1 MTTQSNR
8 NRWILIGGAII
19 LVAIAFVLLVIS
31 RVDTVWSTIINRT
44 DQPVSV
50 AAHYYE
56 AIRNQ
61 NYAAA
66 YANLDNHVTLNGQSL
81 DEQAFINLAKAADT
95 QRGALFTYGLLRQS
109 GDGAQFN
116 VSLQRSDQS
125 YTVHIQL
132 QQEGNIWK
140 IVSLDGL

>member
-1 MTTQSNR
+1 MGLS
-8 NRWILIGGAII
+8 IS
-19 LVAIAFVLLVIS
+19 S
-31 RVDTVWSTIINRT
+31 RVDTIWNTIINRT

-61 NYAAA
+61 NYATA
-66 YANLDNHVTLNGQSL
+66 YADLDSHATLNGQSL
-81 DEQAFINLAKAADT
+81 DEQAFITLATTADT
-95 QRGALFTYGLLRQS
+95 QQGSLFSYGLLRQL

-116 VSLQRSDQS
+116 VSLRRSDQS

-140 IVSLDGL
+140 IVSMDGL